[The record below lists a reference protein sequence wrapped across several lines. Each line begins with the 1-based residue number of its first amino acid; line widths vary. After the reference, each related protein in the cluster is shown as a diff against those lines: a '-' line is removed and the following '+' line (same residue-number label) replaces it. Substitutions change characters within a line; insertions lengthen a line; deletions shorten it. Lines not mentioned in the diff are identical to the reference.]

1 MVTTEPGGASTEP
14 SAARIDPS
22 LATIEPSGAVIIVPS
37 SEAKTEPA
45 ANIVPE
51 LGAKAD
57 CCPDANVS
65 EVVMIAD
72 SAAFTMIPPWVALEL
87 VGRVLEA
94 MEVTEVKPG
103 GREEGNVCSTA
114 PCGSTRGVPSSVVRI
129 EPSAGLIRLPSALVI
144 RPSGTER
151 TVPSAEV

>member
-1 MVTTEPGGASTEP
+1 M
-14 SAARIDPS
+14 
-22 LATIEPSGAVIIVPS
+22 EPSGAVIIVPS

-45 ANIVPE
+45 ASIVPE
-51 LGAKAD
+51 LEAKAD
-57 CCPDANVS
+57 CCPEVKDVS

-94 MEVTEVKPG
+94 IEVTEVKPG
-103 GREEGNVCSTA
+103 GSEEGRVCSTA
-114 PCGSTRGVPSSVVRI
+114 PCGNTSGVPSSVVRI